1 MHQFSMLTS
10 HFLVLVYLSEHP
22 SARVWELAKYVDLT
36 ERRVATV
43 LHELAA
49 AGYLTCE
56 RRGRRNHYAIKDVN
70 LPHPLVSSVP
80 VAAMLSVIAS
90 YQDCP
95 FDTTAPTYWQQNG
108 RDSVQVEKAHRDVSA
123 VTSLVS
129 SR

>member
-56 RRGRRNHYAIKDVN
+56 RRGRRNHYAIEDVN

-80 VAAMLSVIAS
+80 VAAMLSLIAN
-90 YQDCP
+90 YQNCP
-95 FDTTAPTYWQQNG
+95 FETTAPTYWQRYD
-108 RDSVQVEKAHRDVSA
+108 RDSMQVEQAHHSVPTVS
-123 VTSLVS
+123 SLVS
-129 SR
+129 AR